1 MGIPGH
7 DTEGNRGMNLT
18 EEARQMRNAYAR
30 EQYRKNREREI
41 KRQEDYWNRKAAEKA
56 AAEKAAAAAQAVKE
70 AVDAAR
76 EEDGMVETM
85 KMKGVISNAYTPTNP
100 AAAAII
106 IIPLRF
112 GTNMYKRY
120 TYESYLSSRIGSADG
135 RNSYLTLK
143 REPDNP
149 VDKNAVKVISK
160 GEVYGEVGYVGKEYA
175 ELITEI
181 LKRRRDLKVEEVT
194 GSDNIDYEHGTAY
207 LLIAV
212 RNRRAIEE

>member
-1 MGIPGH
+1 
-7 DTEGNRGMNLT
+7 MNLT

-30 EQYRKNREREI
+30 EQYRKNREREL
-41 KRQEDYWNRKAAEKA
+41 KRQEDYWNRKAAEA
-56 AAEKAAAAAQAVKE
+56 AAEKATAANKEDGVKE
-70 AVDAAR
+70 ANK
-76 EEDGMVETM
+76 EDGMVETM
-85 KMKGVISNAYTPTNP
+85 KMKGVIANTYTPTNP

-106 IIPLRF
+106 IVPLRF
-112 GTNMYKRY
+112 GTNMYKRNR
-120 TYESYLSSRIGSADG
+120 YESYLSSRINSADG
-135 RNSYLTLK
+135 WNSYLTLK

-149 VDKNAVKVISK
+149 VDKNAVKVISR

-181 LKRRRDLKVEEVT
+181 LKKRRDLKVEEVT

>member
-1 MGIPGH
+1 MS
-7 DTEGNRGMNLT
+7 LT

-41 KRQEDYWNRKAAEKA
+41 KRQEDYWNRKAEAAAKEKA
-56 AAEKAAAAAQAVKE
+56 TAANKENGMKE
-70 AVDAAR
+70 ASK
-76 EEDGMVETM
+76 ENGMKEENKEDGMVRTM
-85 KMKGVISNAYTPTNP
+85 KMKGVIANAYTPTNP

-106 IIPLRF
+106 IVPLRF
-112 GTNMYKRY
+112 GTNMYKRER
-120 TYESYLSSRIGSADG
+120 YESYLSSRINSADG
-135 RNSYLTLK
+135 WNSYLTLK

>member
-1 MGIPGH
+1 
-7 DTEGNRGMNLT
+7 MNLT

-56 AAEKAAAAAQAVKE
+56 AAEKATVEKAAVEKATAAAQAVKE
-70 AVDAAR
+70 VVDAAR
-76 EEDGMVETM
+76 EKHGMVKTM
-85 KMKGVISNAYTPTNP
+85 KKKGVIANAYTPTNP

-106 IIPLRF
+106 IVPLRF
-112 GTNMYKRY
+112 GTNMYKRN
-120 TYESYLSSRIGSADG
+120 TYESYLSSRINSADG
-135 RNSYLTLK
+135 WNSYLTLK

-181 LKRRRDLKVEEVT
+181 LKKRRDLKVEEVT

-212 RNRRAIEE
+212 RNKRGIEE